1 MEWEAPV
8 SRDVLLHYVLAA
20 FSMKRSA
27 KAKSRF
33 AEVFDSL
40 GLDTTSRGE
49 HVFVWKKSQLPS
61 EYAEFRTVGA
71 NGEKRKTDDIATEEI
86 AAAVVYILRSAVSLE
101 RPELV
106 KETVK
111 LFGAARTTEAGELA
125 VSMGISHA
133 VKSGKAA
140 VDQDT
145 GRILFSEDHV

>member
-8 SRDVLLHYVLAA
+8 SRDILLHYVLTEFAV
-20 FSMKRSA
+20 KRSA
-27 KAKSRF
+27 KAESRF

-40 GLDTTSRGE
+40 GLDTTARGE
-49 HVFVWKKSQLPS
+49 HIFVWKKSQIPS
-61 EYAEFRTVGA
+61 EYTEFRTVGE

-86 AAAVVYILRSAVSLE
+86 SAAVVYILRTAVSLE
-101 RPELV
+101 RAELV

-133 VKSGKAA
+133 VRSGKAA

-145 GRILFSEDHV
+145 GRIMCAE